1 MGCILGT
8 CHLLRGWGGLKN
20 RRGGAQYLHSVCQT
34 VRIGVL
40 KLPEKGAFKVR
51 IRMSANLGK
60 GGLFWTENSRKS
72 EERGGGPKMF

>member
-1 MGCILGT
+1 MEG
-8 CHLLRGWGGLKN
+8 
-20 RRGGAQYLHSVCQT
+20 GGAQYLHSVCQT

-72 EERGGGPKMF
+72 EERGGSKNVLVMLKGGGHKMYLR